1 MLQASRVHGASRWS
15 GTVLIVFVAMVGCIV
30 DQVTKQ
36 WALASLSPGQ
46 IRPMLGSFISLQLVF
61 NPGAAFSFLP
71 HATWVFTVISTVVC
85 VAIILF
91 SRRVTSRLWALTLGF
106 LLGGAAGNLIDR
118 LVRPPAFASGHVID
132 FLNWNGWFTGNV
144 ADIWIVGAAIAAC
157 VLALFS
163 VPTGHFEGDQ

>member
-1 MLQASRVHGASRWS
+1 MGKRSEGSSRARRASTMIILAVA
-15 GTVLIVFVAMVGCIV
+15 VLACGL
-30 DQVTKQ
+30 DQLTKQ

-46 IRPMLGSFISLQLVF
+46 IRPLLGSFMSLQLVF

-71 HATWVFTVISTVVC
+71 HATWLFTVISTVVC
-85 VAIILF
+85 VVIILF
-91 SRRVTSRLWALTLGF
+91 SRSVESKLWACTLGF

-132 FLNWNGWFTGNV
+132 FLNWNSWFTGNV

-157 VLALFS
+157 LLALFS
-163 VPTGHFEGDQ
+163 IPLKHHGEDR